1 MINQT
6 VEGMKRNFTKKE
18 IELADEARR
27 LYVIL
32 GRPSQKSFEDM
43 IEKGKIVNNSVT
55 VQDYQNALQMYG
67 THLGVLKGKTST
79 GRSEH
84 LKVQF
89 LENPKLRKIILS
101 MDLMNFTGLMFLT
114 MVSRNNKFITATM
127 ISDRKKTL

>member
-32 GRPSQKSFEDM
+32 GRPSQKFFEDM

-67 THLGVLKGKTST
+67 THLGVLKGK
-79 GRSEH
+79 RLQVE
-84 LKVQF
+84 V
-89 LENPKLRKIILS
+89 NI
-101 MDLMNFTGLMFLT
+101 
-114 MVSRNNKFITATM
+114 
-127 ISDRKKTL
+127 